1 MPYRTLTD
9 ALGSTWQV
17 WSVHPEH
24 AGLERTSVAVAP
36 QLARGWLV
44 FERLD
49 AGAVP
54 AAAPAAA
61 SSAEKRRLAPVP
73 PDWATAPDQTLRAL
87 LAAAAPVRAR
97 PRG

>member
-24 AGLERTSVAVAP
+24 DGGDRPSVAVAP

-44 FERLD
+44 FERLAA
-49 AGAVP
+49 AGALP
-54 AAAPAAA
+54 AAAAP
-61 SSAEKRRLAPVP
+61 AEKRRLAPVP
-73 PDWATAPDQTLRAL
+73 PGWETAPDRTLRTL
-87 LAAAAPVRAR
+87 LSDAAPVRER
-97 PRG
+97 PRA